1 MKLGMVEMKPK
12 NLKPILIGIVFAIL
26 SSLITVGVANN
37 SDGNDLGRVTEPF
50 FGIHQAGIETAQQA
64 QVTLLTFDLKD
75 GVNIEGLGR
84 LLRVWTTDAEQAT
97 QGAESIGDPNP
108 GLELNPAR
116 LTATFGFG
124 YSLFKN
130 LGILDRWPINQSTVP
145 PFANDVLDSRWSDGD
160 IVVQIAGDDPMAIF
174 HLAHLLKRDAAP
186 FAVVRYQQRGFL
198 NAAGVNTGV
207 IGRNLLGQVDG
218 TANPVVG
225 TELFSKTAWIED
237 GTLAGGTTMVV
248 RRIRFA
254 LENWDKLS
262 VNNKSLATGRSITS
276 GERVKAPESHVS
288 LAKKAAQSKL
298 IRRGFNY
305 DDVHLED
312 GTRDA
317 GLIFISFQREV
328 ESFNVIQRALAEN
341 DSLNIWAKHIG
352 SSLFVIPSG
361 IEKGQWLGQSLF
373 TL

>member
-1 MKLGMVEMKPK
+1 MKLGMVKMKSK
-12 NLKPILIGIVFAIL
+12 NVEHILIGVVFAIL

-37 SDGNDLGRVTEPF
+37 SDGNDLGSATEPF

-75 GVNIEGLGR
+75 GVDIEGLGR

-97 QGAESIGDPNP
+97 QGIESIGDPNP
-108 GLELNPAR
+108 GMEINPAR

-124 YSLFKN
+124 YSLFQN
-130 LGILDRWPINQSTVP
+130 LGILDRWPISQATIP
-145 PFANDVLDSRWSDGD
+145 PFASDALDSRCSDGD

-198 NAAGVNTGV
+198 NAAGVNTGL

-237 GTLAGGTTMVV
+237 GTLAGGTTMVA

-262 VNNKSLATGRSITS
+262 VNNKSLW
-276 GERVKAPESHVS
+276 
-288 LAKKAAQSKL
+288 
-298 IRRGFNY
+298 RR
-305 DDVHLED
+305 
-312 GTRDA
+312 
-317 GLIFISFQREV
+317 
-328 ESFNVIQRALAEN
+328 
-341 DSLNIWAKHIG
+341 
-352 SSLFVIPSG
+352 PSRY
-361 IEKGQWLGQSLF
+361 L
-373 TL
+373 

>member
-1 MKLGMVEMKPK
+1 MKLGMAEMKSK
-12 NLKPILIGIVFAIL
+12 NVELILIGVVFAIL
-26 SSLITVGVANN
+26 SSLITLGVANN
-37 SDGNDLGRVTEPF
+37 SDGNDLGRATEPF

-64 QVTLLTFDLKD
+64 QVTLLTFDLKE
-75 GVNIEGLGR
+75 GVDIEGLGR

-97 QGAESIGDPNP
+97 QGIESIGDPNP
-108 GLELNPAR
+108 GMEMNPAR

-124 YSLFKN
+124 YSLFKS
-130 LGILDRWPINQSTVP
+130 LGILDRWPISQSTIP
-145 PFANDVLDSRWSDGD
+145 SFASDALDSRWSDGD

-186 FAVVRYQQRGFL
+186 FALVRYQQRGFL
-198 NAAGVNTGV
+198 NAAGVNSGA

-218 TANPVVG
+218 TANPAVG
-225 TELFSKTAWIED
+225 TELFSKTAWIEE
-237 GTLAGGTTMVV
+237 GPLTGGTTMVV

-276 GERVKAPESHVS
+276 GERVEAPESHVS
-288 LAKKAAQSKL
+288 LAKKAAQFKL

-305 DDVHLED
+305 DDGYLDD

-352 SSLFVIPSG
+352 SSLFVIPG
-361 IEKGQWLGQSLF
+361 GPKEGEWIGQMLLQ
-373 TL
+373 